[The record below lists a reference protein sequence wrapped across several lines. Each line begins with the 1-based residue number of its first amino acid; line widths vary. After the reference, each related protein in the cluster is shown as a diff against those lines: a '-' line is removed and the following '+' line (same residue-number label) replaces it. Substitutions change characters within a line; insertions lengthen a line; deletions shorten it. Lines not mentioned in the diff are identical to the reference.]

1 MIFGKTHIGLVR
13 ETNEDALFYDEEQQ
27 VMIIADGIGGH
38 ARGEEASSK
47 AVATLKNYIY
57 DYRGRYADKKKLL
70 IDGFKAANTAV
81 HAIQSQLSE
90 GKICGTTL
98 SCAMVDQGILYFAH
112 VGDTRIYVSR
122 DKKDIEQI
130 TYDHTYLS
138 ELARKDFQ
146 TFIDMQ
152 SSKTSRANNYLTR
165 AIGPEASVEPQ
176 VGSFRLKTGD
186 HIILLTDGI
195 YRYLNP
201 LDILHTLKETTS
213 IVQFTNTLMEAALDK
228 GGKDNLS
235 LIVGVYTEGRGRA

>member
-13 ETNEDALFYDEEQQ
+13 ETNEDALFYDEEKK

-38 ARGEEASSK
+38 ARGEEASNK
-47 AVATLKNYIY
+47 AIESLRDYIFNN
-57 DYRGRYADKKKLL
+57 RSRYADKEKLL

-81 HAIQSQLSE
+81 HHIQEGLAE

-98 SCAMVDQGILYFAH
+98 TCAIVDQGILYFAH

-138 ELARKDFQ
+138 ELARKDFK
-146 TFIDMQ
+146 TFIEMQ
-152 SSKTSRANNYLTR
+152 STQISRANNYLTR
-165 AIGPEASVEPQ
+165 AIGPDVTVEPQ
-176 VGSFRLKTGD
+176 VGHFRLKPGD
-186 HIILLTDGI
+186 YIIMLTDGV

-201 LDILHTLKETTS
+201 LDILHTLKECTS
-213 IVQFTNTLMEAALDK
+213 IVQFTNMVLEIALEK

-235 LIVGVYTEGRGRA
+235 IIVGLFSEGRARS